1 MYVEKRGRGRKRA
14 REEDGQVTEAEQREA
29 GSRVALVDPSAHEQV
44 PEEDWIEWYEDGV
57 CLTNAELASRGHP
70 PQLDGAK
77 QNQLDGEKLVAKS
90 KGGRPKGTVE
100 HIELPDGWEV
110 RYKIRNTGLGKG
122 KRDRYLVSPEGTFLR
137 SKRELMAH
145 LYLNILGP
153 WLRNLH
159 MMIEVQAV
167 RWQVFGFVLGRALA
181 PSSPRA
187 STSRKQPRASAP
199 RKSGRFCAG
208 VAK

>member
-14 REEDGQVTEAEQREA
+14 REEDGQVTEAGQREA
-29 GSRVALVDPSAHEQV
+29 GSRVAPVDPSAHEQL
-44 PEEDWIEWYEDGV
+44 PEEDLMEWYEETMKMEEEDVGV

-90 KGGRPKGTVE
+90 QGGRRLGAGRPIE
-100 HIELPDGWEV
+100 HIELPNGWEV

-122 KRDRYLVSPEGTFLR
+122 KRDRQFVSPEGTFLR

-145 LYLNILGP
+145 LYLNT
-153 WLRNLH
+153 
-159 MMIEVQAV
+159 
-167 RWQVFGFVLGRALA
+167 LA
-181 PSSPRA
+181 P
-187 STSRKQPRASAP
+187 QPP
-199 RKSGRFCAG
+199 HDY
-208 VAK
+208 